1 LIRFINLGK
10 QIAQDENDPEWPIE
24 FCFYDTLEARF
35 MVIGNQQI
43 FDSIE
48 DLLEQI
54 DDEDSA
60 FLRRITNLIPPWVP
74 KSKRT
79 IIN

>member
-24 FCFYDTLEARF
+24 FSLYDTLEARYLEF
-35 MVIGNQQI
+35 SGQVV
-43 FDSIE
+43 FDSLDE
-48 DLLEQI
+48 LVELM
-54 DDEDSA
+54 DDEDTA
-60 FLRRITNLIPPWVP
+60 YVKRITNLIPPWVP